1 MTTYVVD
8 ASVAAKWYFPE
19 EEAELALQF
28 MPTGREDR
36 FEVVAPELIVYEM
49 GNLVLRK
56 LRVSEVE
63 ADVAKFL
70 LRRFLLLPLRVIAS
84 DEILV
89 TALEVGRTAGLS
101 YYDACYVATAVHTG
115 RALVTADSELMR
127 LVSRT
132 PYSQLV
138 VRLADAAL

>member
-36 FEVVAPELIVYEM
+36 LEVVAPELIIYEI

-56 LRVSEVE
+56 LRMSEVE
-63 ADVAKFL
+63 AGVAGFL
-70 LRRFLLLPLRVIAS
+70 LRRFLLLPLRIIAS

-89 TALEVGRTAGLS
+89 TALEVGRASGLS
-101 YYDACYVATAVHTG
+101 YYDSCYVATAVHTG
-115 RALVTADSELMR
+115 QVLVTADRELIR
-127 LVSRT
+127 LVART

-138 VRLADAAL
+138 VRLADAAI